1 MTTNIFLVIATFGL
15 SLIFQYYLTIAIL
28 PSKIRVLS
36 LFLSTGCTLP
46 GINIEDVVKRSNL
59 KELTND
65 DGYITLKVPAKT
77 AFDSIVHHA
86 VYGNYI
92 PLQTDL

>member
-1 MTTNIFLVIATFGL
+1 MAF
-15 SLIFQYYLTIAIL
+15 
-28 PSKIRVLS
+28 P
-36 LFLSTGCTLP
+36 
-46 GINIEDVVKRSNL
+46 INKVYVTWDNVGDVVKRSTL

-65 DGYITLKVPAKT
+65 DGYITLKIPTNT
-77 AFDSIVHHA
+77 AFDSIVHQA